1 MQRDVAIIGGGRWGR
16 VILSVLATSDLPVD
30 RITMVTTHNAAL
42 AQNVIARLASRHPI
56 RIVSALSDRPSAAI
70 IANAARSHGEAARN
84 LIAEGAHLLVEKP
97 VVLNM
102 PEARYLLALAHAAHT
117 ILLPGLSYRFCSYL
131 QHFARRTAALHPL
144 SGFELRW
151 SDPAGEIRYGEQKTY
166 DASINVADDVM
177 PHIWTILSVLFPQA
191 VFTVESCKTA
201 RGGKSAT
208 FSLDAGS
215 MKGSV
220 TLERDSDR
228 RRRTIQLS
236 APASLDFSV
245 EPGTMT
251 FGAESMTADANWAT
265 SPGPLTRQLR
275 YFLECVEEGKAAEA
289 DETALIESV
298 RLAESASA
306 MLNACVT
313 AEG

>member
-30 RITMVTTHNAAL
+30 RITIVTTHNAAF
-42 AQNVIARLASRHPI
+42 AQNVVARLASRHPI
-56 RIVSALSDRPSAAI
+56 RIVSALSNRPSAAI
-70 IANAARSHGEAARN
+70 IANAARSHGETARN
-84 LIAEGAHLLVEKP
+84 LIAQGVHLLIEKP
-97 VVLNM
+97 VVLIL
-102 PEARYLLALAHAAHT
+102 PEARNLLALAHAGQT
-117 ILLPGLSYRFCSYL
+117 ILLPGLSYRFCSYV
-131 QHFARRTAALHPL
+131 QQFARRTASLRPL
-144 SGFELRW
+144 TGFELRW

-177 PHIWTILSVLFPQA
+177 PHIWTILSLLFPQA
-191 VFTVESCKTA
+191 VFQVTFCKTA
-201 RGGKSAT
+201 RDGKSAT
-208 FSLDAGS
+208 FTLDAGS

-236 APASLDFSV
+236 APASLDFSI

-251 FGAESMTADANWAT
+251 IGAATMTADADWAT
-265 SPGPLTRQLR
+265 SPGPLARQMR
-275 YFLECVEEGKAAEA
+275 YFLERVEKGKVAEA

-298 RLAESASA
+298 RLSESASA

-313 AEG
+313 VEG